1 MVVAKLIPDLECC
14 YLFDEDRM
22 IERYFNVP
30 FDPHD
35 YKYWSLNPY
44 WKALYNNYQADKLGL
59 REQVI
64 TKDDIVY
71 DVRNGERMG
80 RVKLKFF
87 QTHKEFTCS
96 TEEDTCNEI
105 TERD

>member
-1 MVVAKLIPDLECC
+1 
-14 YLFDEDRM
+14 
-22 IERYFNVP
+22 
-30 FDPHD
+30 
-35 YKYWSLNPY
+35 
-44 WKALYNNYQADKLGL
+44 L